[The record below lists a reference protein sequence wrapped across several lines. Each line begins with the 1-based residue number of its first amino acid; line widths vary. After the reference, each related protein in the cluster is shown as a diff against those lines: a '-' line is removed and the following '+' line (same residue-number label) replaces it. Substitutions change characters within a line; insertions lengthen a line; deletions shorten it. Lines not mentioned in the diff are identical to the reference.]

1 MIHHPAIL
9 IPKLVVLLALVVLLI
24 LLHGVLTPAGFVIAL
39 ISAGV
44 VFVAFSVLLWFF
56 VLRSLNNP
64 DSSMSRATVLSHAA
78 SAERGFRATPEGTES
93 LVGKRGVAASKLS
106 PSGVAAID
114 GKRLSV
120 MTSGGFVE
128 PGATVEVVE
137 GRGSR
142 IVVKQVGEPD
152 KPSSPAD
159 L

>member
-9 IPKLVVLLALVVLLI
+9 IPKLVVLLALIALLI
-24 LLHGVLTPAGFVIAL
+24 LLHSVLTPTGFVVAL

-44 VFVAFSVLLWFF
+44 FFVVFSVLLWFF

-78 SAERGFRATPEGTES
+78 SAERGFRATPEGNES
-93 LVGKRGVAASKLS
+93 LVGRRGVATSKLS
-106 PSGVAAID
+106 PSGVATID

-120 MTSGGFVE
+120 MTGGEFIE
-128 PGATVEVVE
+128 PRATVEVVE

-142 IVVKQVGEPD
+142 IVVKKVADTGEPRA
-152 KPSSPAD
+152 PAD